1 MPFQFIDV
9 EEAIAASGVRV
20 VVVSGVPSP
29 WGEAAK
35 GILHVKDIEFQAVR
49 LDYDSKRL
57 AEWAG
62 GRSAPVLFYEDE
74 RPRSGWTEILLL
86 AERIA
91 PQPSLIPENATDRAT
106 MFGFSHEILAEAG
119 LCWSRRLQL
128 VHAGLHGDGGFALPV
143 AQYLSK
149 KYGYRPDSE
158 PEATRRVVALLGALA
173 AQIRAQQAAG
183 SDYFIGD
190 SLTALDIYSATAM
203 SLFVPLPPEQC
214 EIHEKTRAVFELR
227 NDETEAALDS
237 VLIEHRDRIYEKH
250 LELPLTL

>member
-1 MPFQFIDV
+1 MTFKFIDV
-9 EEAIAASGVRV
+9 EEAISASGVRM

-35 GILHVKDIEFQAVR
+35 GILHVKNIEFQAVR
-49 LDYDSKRL
+49 LDYDDKRL

-62 GRSAPVLFYEDE
+62 GRNGPILFYDDE
-74 RPRSGWTEILLL
+74 RPRSSWTQILLL

-91 PQPSLIPENATDRAT
+91 PKPSLIPDNATDRAT
-106 MFGFSHEILAEAG
+106 MFGFSHEIMAEAG

-128 VHAGLHGDGGFALPV
+128 IHAGLNGEGGFAPPV

-149 KYGYRPDSE
+149 KYGYRSDSE
-158 PEATRRVVALLGALA
+158 PEATQRVVALLGALA
-173 AQIRAQQAAG
+173 AQLRAQQAAG
-183 SDYFIGD
+183 SEYLIGD

-203 SLFVPLPPEQC
+203 SLFLPLPPEHC
-214 EIHEKTRAVFELR
+214 AMHEKTRSVFELR

-237 VLIEHRDRIYEKH
+237 VLREHRDRIYEKH